1 MIEKKNG
8 RLIDL
13 EPAAGLNVELYE
25 LQRSLLNPTS
35 QDMIG
40 SDIIDQAKG
49 EKAKN
54 EEAKQKWCFM
64 TGNTNRYS
72 WILNDEKSIELIVDY
87 NDMAVGLVILNTEK
101 YSNVKELE
109 DKNMEEAADFPS
121 DL

>member
-54 EEAKQKWCFM
+54 KEAKRKWCFM

-72 WILNDEKSIELIVDY
+72 WILNEEKSMEIIMYYD
-87 NDMAVGLVILNTEK
+87 DMTVGL
-101 YSNVKELE
+101 S
-109 DKNMEEAADFPS
+109 M
-121 DL
+121 